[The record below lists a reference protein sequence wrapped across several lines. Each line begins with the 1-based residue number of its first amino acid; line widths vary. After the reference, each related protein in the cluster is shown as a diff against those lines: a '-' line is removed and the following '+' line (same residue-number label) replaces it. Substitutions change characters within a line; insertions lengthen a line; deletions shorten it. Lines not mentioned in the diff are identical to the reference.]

1 MEQLLELDH
10 ELFLFL
16 NNLGSPA
23 WDDFW
28 NFITNKWSSIPLY
41 AFLVYLIYRSFG
53 VKGMA
58 VTLLLVAVLITITDQ
73 LANIFKDG
81 FERERPCRQE
91 GVMEYARFVAVRC
104 GKYGY
109 FSAHAASSAAVAVF
123 LGFILKPYYY
133 KLIYFLIVWC
143 LMVAYSRIYVGVH
156 YPLDILTG
164 FIIGGSFGLLFYKL
178 HVYILNKYFSDSV
191 A

>member
-16 NNLGSPA
+16 NNLGSSP

-28 NFITNKWSSIPLY
+28 NFVTNKWSSIPLY
-41 AFLVYLIYRSFG
+41 AVLVYLIYRSFG
-53 VKGMA
+53 LKGMA
-58 VTLLLVAVLITITDQ
+58 VTLLLVACLITITDQ
-73 LANIFKDG
+73 LANVFKDG
-81 FERERPCRQE
+81 FQRERPCRQV

-109 FSAHAASSAAVAVF
+109 FSAHAASSAAVTIF
-123 LGFILKPYYY
+123 LGFILKPYYS
-133 KLIYFLIVWC
+133 KLIYFLLVWC

-164 FIIGGSFGLLFYKL
+164 FIIGGGFGFLFYKL
-178 HVYILNKYFSDSV
+178 HEFILTRYFSDSGV
-191 A
+191 

>member
-16 NNLGSPA
+16 NNLGSTA

-41 AFLVYLIYRSFG
+41 AVLLYLIYRSFG
-53 VKGMA
+53 LKGMA
-58 VTLLLVAVLITITDQ
+58 VTLVMVAGLITITDQ
-73 LANIFKDG
+73 LANVFKAG
-81 FERERPCRQE
+81 FERARPCGQE

-109 FSAHAASSAAVAVF
+109 FSAHAASSAALTMF
-123 LGFILKPYYY
+123 LGFAMRPHYP
-133 KLIYFLIVWC
+133 KLLYFLIFWA

-164 FIIGGSFGLLFYKL
+164 FLIGGGFGFLFYKL
-178 HVYILNKYFSDSV
+178 QVFILNKYFSNTGS
-191 A
+191 